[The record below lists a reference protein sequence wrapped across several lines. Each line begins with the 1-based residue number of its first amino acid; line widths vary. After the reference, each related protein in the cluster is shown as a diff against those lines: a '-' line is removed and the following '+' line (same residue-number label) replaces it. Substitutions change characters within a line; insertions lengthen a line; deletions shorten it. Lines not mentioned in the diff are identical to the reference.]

1 MFCVCGSP
9 ESIPTGQ
16 TPNKQTIIAVSLV
29 MGMPQLTKHSG
40 CGSWINSSFAE
51 TPFLES
57 ARVHK
62 GLSLKPGSLGKVS
75 QGKNLSTFFQNQVTM
90 ALGLIWEEEGR
101 IRLLHC
107 KWCSS
112 YPFLCFLRKCS
123 NGIAQKPANK
133 KGYSQNCGYKMLTS
147 S

>member
-16 TPNKQTIIAVSLV
+16 TLNKQTIIAVSLA
-29 MGMPQLTKHSG
+29 MGMPQLTKHSV

-51 TPFLES
+51 TPFLGS

-75 QGKNLSTFFQNQVTM
+75 QDKNLSTFFQNQVTM
-90 ALGLIWEEEGR
+90 ALVLIWEEEGR
-101 IRLLHC
+101 IRLPHC
-107 KWCSS
+107 KWWLLLPLSLLS
-112 YPFLCFLRKCS
+112 
-123 NGIAQKPANK
+123 QKVFK
-133 KGYSQNCGYKMLTS
+133 WHSTETS
-147 S
+147 K